1 MTWFV
6 LLCVAIGVAVG
17 LTGILP
23 TTHLDTVIMAILF
36 LLVFAVGLDLGA
48 RGDAWKQVRS
58 LGPRLI
64 AVPFAS
70 AVGSIT
76 GVALMSTYVW
86 DYPWRIACALGS
98 AFGWYSLSGP
108 LLTHLAGPDIG
119 ALAFLSDVM
128 CEFAALVLI
137 PYGARYSGNAEAV
150 ALGGATSMDTT
161 LPLIARASDGRATP
175 LAFAHGLLIGLLVP
189 VLIPLWFSI

>member
-6 LLCVAIGVAVG
+6 LLCVAFGVAVG

-23 TTHLDTVIMAILF
+23 TTHLDTAIMAILF
-36 LLVFAVGLDLGA
+36 LLVFGVGLDFGA

-58 LGPRLI
+58 LGPRII
-64 AVPFAS
+64 AVPLAS
-70 AVGSIT
+70 AIGSIT
-76 GVALMSTYVW
+76 GVALVASLVW

-108 LLTHLAGPDIG
+108 LLTHLAGPEIG
-119 ALAFLSDVM
+119 ALAFLSDVTR
-128 CEFAALVLI
+128 ELTALALI
-137 PYGARYSGNAEAV
+137 PFVARYIGNAEAV

-161 LPLIARASDGRATP
+161 LPLLARASDGRATP
-175 LAFAHGLLIGLLVP
+175 LAFAHGFLIGLLVP
-189 VLIPLWFSI
+189 VLIPLWFSL